1 MSRWAKAIASESESP
16 SASAFESRRLVG
28 LVVVVLAL
36 SASVAMFFA
45 QVEVTDPALGETR
58 SCGSAFDSAT
68 DRSGW
73 ELWWARDL
81 DEPDDRVRSALVRSH
96 LCPAAINR
104 KIGAAVALGG
114 AGVIA
119 ALLAG
124 GKARSRSRRDSTPET
139 TGGRIALLGRAT
151 SLAGGILTVAGVIA
165 VILLVADA
173 DSTLFLYTD
182 RLVVA
187 VVGLIV
193 LIPTMALF
201 VIGRVLALV
210 GAHLDRFDGERGHG

>member
-1 MSRWAKAIASESESP
+1 MARWVNAIASES
-16 SASAFESRRLVG
+16 ASALERRRLVA
-28 LVVVVLAL
+28 LVVAVLAL
-36 SASVAMFFA
+36 SASVAVFLA
-45 QVEVTDPALGETR
+45 QVEVTDQAVGETR

-73 ELWWARDL
+73 ELWWASDL
-81 DEPDDRVRSALVRSH
+81 DEPDDDVRAALVRSH
-96 LCPAAINR
+96 LCPAAVNLR
-104 KIGAAVALGG
+104 IGAAAVLGG

-124 GKARSRSRRDSTPET
+124 WKARPGLRRGSATET
-139 TGGRIALLGRAT
+139 TGGRIALLGRVT
-151 SLAGGILTVAGVIA
+151 SLAGGVLTVAGVIA
-165 VILLVADA
+165 VVLLVADA

-210 GAHLDRFDGERGHG
+210 GAHLDRVDGDRAHG

>member
-1 MSRWAKAIASESESP
+1 MSRWFKAIASESALALEP
-16 SASAFESRRLVG
+16 RRLVG
-28 LVVVVLAL
+28 LVVAVLAL
-36 SASVAMFFA
+36 SASIAVFLA
-45 QVEVTDPALGETR
+45 QVEVTDQALAETR
-58 SCGSAFDSAT
+58 SCGSAFDSAS

-81 DEPDDRVRSALVRSH
+81 DEPDDGVRAALVRSH
-96 LCPAAINR
+96 LCPAAVNKR
-104 KIGAAVALGG
+104 IGAAAALGG
-114 AGVIA
+114 AGVVA

-124 GKARSRSRRDSTPET
+124 WKARPGLRHGSARET

-151 SLAGGILTVAGVIA
+151 SLAGGVLTVAGLIA

-182 RLVVA
+182 RLVVG

-201 VIGRVLALV
+201 VIGRMLALA
-210 GAHLDRFDGERGHG
+210 GAHLDRLDGERDHG